1 MMAEGMPY
9 FKPHKTPVE
18 SSEES
23 LQDIESQACLLFEE
37 FLRLPQTANYRLG
50 SNRATT
56 EASDSPVISDEKMFK
71 RGKILSKFE
80 ILHSYHP
87 LPSQTSH

>member
-1 MMAEGMPY
+1 MAEGMPY

-23 LQDIESQACLLFEE
+23 LNDIESQASLLFEE
-37 FLRLPQTANYRLG
+37 FLRLPANYRLG
-50 SNRATT
+50 SNRARA

-71 RGKILSKFE
+71 RGKISF
-80 ILHSYHP
+80 IL
-87 LPSQTSH
+87 

>member
-1 MMAEGMPY
+1 MAEGMPY

-23 LQDIESQACLLFEE
+23 LNDIESQASLLFEE
-37 FLRLPQTANYRLG
+37 FLRLPANYRLG
-50 SNRATT
+50 SNRVRT

-71 RGKILSKFE
+71 RGKISFVLSKFE
-80 ILHSYHP
+80 ILHSWHP
-87 LPSQTSH
+87 LPRQTSH